1 MAVPKVP
8 SSSPQDNRPYTG
20 KLIESLFELVE
31 KHERPAADPL
41 PADDDEIM
49 LERRLRKEPSPLTID
64 EVFKRSGML
73 GTANPYEALC
83 RSVGRWL

>member
-1 MAVPKVP
+1 MAASKVP

-20 KLIESLFELVE
+20 DLIESLMDLVE
-31 KHERPAADPL
+31 KAGTNSL

-49 LERRLRKEPSPLTID
+49 LERRLRKDPSALTID
-64 EVFKRSGML
+64 EVIKRSGML